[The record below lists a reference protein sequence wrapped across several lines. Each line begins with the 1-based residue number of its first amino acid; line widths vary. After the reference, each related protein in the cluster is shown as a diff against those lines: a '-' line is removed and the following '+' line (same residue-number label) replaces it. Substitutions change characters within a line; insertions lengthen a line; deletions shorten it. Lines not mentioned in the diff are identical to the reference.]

1 MCPCLASTKWWTLL
15 RPHLGGMG
23 LATTFVFQGLMF
35 PVLLEDLI
43 NLILICHV
51 FECTDAS
58 VCVRVSECF
67 SLQDTV
73 CKFGLMPVCNRPICT
88 IYSTPRRDGVLGF
101 FVEPKVHNLHDLKN
115 YSHSCH
121 QYAWMHPENSLES
134 LEWWY
139 VWPTGRTCLTVV
151 DFACPRV
158 KPIWASLRVQDS
170 QIWV

>member
-121 QYAWMHPENSLES
+121 QYAWMHPENSNKDDSGKKTTPSVTYL
-134 LEWWY
+134 
-139 VWPTGRTCLTVV
+139 TCLAGCETPTVINQRG
-151 DFACPRV
+151 C
-158 KPIWASLRVQDS
+158 SDS
-170 QIWV
+170 M